1 MKVEIKLLNKIEE
14 FKEIN
19 KNVLNRSSR
28 RLIYKRNALCDY
40 LKIAETLSVCH
51 FY

>member
-14 FKEIN
+14 FEEIN

-28 RLIYKRNALCDY
+28 RLIYKRNVLCDY
-40 LKIAETLSVCH
+40 LKIAETLSVRH

>member
-28 RLIYKRNALCDY
+28 QLIYKRNLMCDY
-40 LKIAETLSVCH
+40 LKIAEMLSICH